1 MKEVA
6 TLTVRQNPVEPRL
19 KMRIY
24 RDKREHF
31 YGCIESDDPA
41 IPPLMPVRIK
51 STNFKDAKARAEKWL
66 HIIRGIFRVASGKA
80 PDLPV
85 HMKEME
91 KEIPAYLHHLL
102 TNSFVGEN

>member
-6 TLTVRQNPVEPRL
+6 TLTVRQPPDEPRL
-19 KMRIY
+19 KLRIF
-24 RDKREHF
+24 RGNLKF
-31 YGCIESDDPA
+31 YASIESDDPT
-41 IPPLMPVRIK
+41 IPPFIPMPIGP
-51 STNFKDAKARAEKWL
+51 TNFKEAKTAAERFL
-66 HIIRGIFRVASGKA
+66 HLIRGVFRAASGKA
-80 PDLPV
+80 PDLPG